1 MLNNTGFNLWADN
14 YDQTVKVSEE
24 SNLYPFA
31 GYKEILNTIFNT
43 VMNKEKADV
52 LDIGFGT
59 GVLTNKLYEN
69 GHQIDGLD
77 FSSEMISIAQAK
89 MPEANLMEWDILNGL
104 PAALQ
109 EKKYDFIVSTY
120 TLHHLNDEEK
130 ITFIRELLSHLKTGG
145 QLLIGDIA
153 FGTREQLK
161 ACRAAHVEH
170 WDEDEFYF
178 VADEL
183 KAALGDVC
191 KCDFHE
197 ISHCGG
203 VMVLSHS

>member
-1 MLNNTGFNLWADN
+1 MLNNTGFNLWAN
-14 YDQTVKVSEE
+14 SYDQTVKVSEE

-43 VMNKEKADV
+43 VMNQENAEV

-69 GHQIDGLD
+69 GHLIDGID
-77 FSSEMISIAQAK
+77 FSSEMISIAKKK
-89 MPEANLMEWDILNGL
+89 MPEANLIEWDISNGL
-104 PAALQ
+104 PPALQ

-130 ITFIRELLSHLKTGG
+130 VTFIRELLSHLKTGG

-153 FGTREQLK
+153 FGKRDQLENCRK
-161 ACRAAHVEH
+161 AHLKH

-183 KAALGDVC
+183 KAALDGVC

-197 ISHCGG
+197 LSHCGG
-203 VMVLSHS
+203 VMVITA